1 MTIFQKAIKVRK
13 ECENHKKCNFNNNNC
28 LYKDYCMITSTL
40 LYSPMKE
47 NLKTLSNAIQKEK
60 WKVK

>member
-13 ECENHKKCNFNNNNC
+13 ECEKHKKCNFNNNCPYN
-28 LYKDYCMITSTL
+28 DYCMISSTL

-47 NLKTLSNAIQKEK
+47 NLKTLSKAIQLEK